1 MSNEQIEQE
10 IQAKGLTKPRVT
22 LERIESIIVKE
33 EYHRLTPVLT
43 VCVLTL
49 ANDFT
54 VTGESACASPENFDE
69 EIGQKIA
76 RKMAVDKIWV
86 LEGYLLKNALAF
98 LETHGI
104 PSKWLLDVNHPVQE
118 DVVDSIARVTYEVNR
133 AYCEAMGDSSFAPWD
148 SAPDWQKETNRLGV
162 LFHMGGDFGPEASHE
177 SWRTQKF
184 NDGWRWGAVK
194 DPEKKEHPCMMDFAD
209 LPKEQQA
216 KDFLFRAVVHA
227 LR

>member
-1 MSNEQIEQE
+1 M
-10 IQAKGLTKPRVT
+10 T

-76 RKMAVDKIWV
+76 RQQAVNKVWM
-86 LEGYLLKNALAF
+86 LEGYVLKNQLSV
-98 LETHGI
+98 G
-104 PSKWLLDVNHPVQE
+104 K

-133 AYCEAMGDSSFAPWD
+133 AYSEAMGDFPFAPWD